1 MPKLSPPNFSG
12 KMSVLFPLVDVSGS
26 MHAKLEDAKSQ
37 ICSKFLESSD
47 ANMAALM
54 AFTTKPHLIVPVSG
68 MESPSQR
75 AEFSKAVQSLFIP
88 AESGTNI
95 PNAVIAY
102 LQTSRGFLEQVPV
115 RPDAD
120 MWKTYCVIIT
130 DGLHKVAARPLWLSC
145 ARVWISIVMI
155 SSCMFDFD
163 QDCKTREFADYPN
176 PQK

>member
-12 KMSVLFPLVDVSGS
+12 KMSLLFPLVDVSGS

-47 ANMAALM
+47 ANMAGLM
-54 AFTTKPHLIVPVSG
+54 AFTTKPHLIVPISG
-68 MESPSQR
+68 MESPPQR
-75 AEFSKAVQSLFIP
+75 AEYSKTVQSLFIP

-95 PNAVIAY
+95 PKAVIAY

-115 RPDAD
+115 RSNAD

-130 DGLHKVAARPLWLSC
+130 DGLHKVAARPLGCLLQGLEFRLSGN
-145 ARVWISIVMI
+145 
-155 SSCMFDFD
+155 SSCMLGFV
-163 QDCKTREFADYPN
+163 QDCKTREFVYAGPIQN
-176 PQK
+176 